1 MRFSLL
7 LNDEVQEAD
16 AAKLQNRLEALP
28 YVKQVDYISKE
39 EALQEQTEA
48 LGTDPTEFID
58 FNPFYASMEVQL
70 VSAYAN
76 TDSIA
81 QVEQTFTAL
90 PQVQR
95 VDYQRDLIE
104 TINHNI
110 SRISLVLLLIG
121 IAALLIVNARSVSDY
136 FKENM
141 QLSVILKPDVSD
153 EDALSYQKSVE
164 TLPFIKGTRLVTREE
179 GAAELAGMLGDDFLS
194 VFETSPVP
202 VSLEITLQA
211 DYVAPDSV
219 AFVRRTLSA
228 SDKVEEVEYQQSL
241 VETLNANLAKISL
254 VLGVFILLMLFISFV
269 LINNTVRLGVFSRR
283 FTVHTMQ
290 LVGATRR
297 FIRKPFMNGALLQ
310 GLVSSVLALVALAGV
325 LALLR
330 RSFPQMFA
338 VIELRSLLIV
348 AGTVIVCGVAICL
361 LSTYLVVNKLVS
373 LDKDRL
379 YY

>member
-1 MRFSLL
+1 M
-7 LNDEVQEAD
+7 A
-16 AAKLQNRLEALP
+16 
-28 YVKQVDYISKE
+28 KE
-39 EALQEQTEA
+39 ENKIIRRRLRNA
-48 LGTDPTEFID
+48 
-58 FNPFYASMEVQL
+58 YAS
-70 VSAYAN
+70 
-76 TDSIA
+76 SI
-81 QVEQTFTAL
+81 
-90 PQVQR
+90 
-95 VDYQRDLIE
+95 
-104 TINHNI
+104 I
-110 SRISLVLLLIG
+110 SISLVLLLIG

-310 GLVSSVLALVALAGV
+310 GLASSVLALVALAGV

-338 VIELRSLLIV
+338 VIEMRSLLIV

>member
-1 MRFSLL
+1 M
-7 LNDEVQEAD
+7 A
-16 AAKLQNRLEALP
+16 
-28 YVKQVDYISKE
+28 KE
-39 EALQEQTEA
+39 ENKIIRRRLRNA
-48 LGTDPTEFID
+48 
-58 FNPFYASMEVQL
+58 YAS
-70 VSAYAN
+70 
-76 TDSIA
+76 SI
-81 QVEQTFTAL
+81 
-90 PQVQR
+90 
-95 VDYQRDLIE
+95 
-104 TINHNI
+104 I
-110 SRISLVLLLIG
+110 SISLVLLLIG

-254 VLGVFILLMLFISFV
+254 VLGIFILLMLFISFV